1 MRNED
6 RLNLNPL
13 GKDPALL
20 AQQMEPER
28 GYTGNTHRLYAPSP
42 AAAKLMEECVNHAYY
57 WRNSY
62 ELSAAHRWKRERAI
76 EKVREINRS
85 LRDLNIRLMREY
97 LSCLRGEKK
106 MRAYRTI
113 ANLEAQ
119 QT

>member
-20 AQQMEPER
+20 VQQTEPQR
-28 GYTGNTHRLYAPSP
+28 GYTGRSDRFYAPTP
-42 AAAKLMEECVNHAYY
+42 AAAKLMEECIGFAYFWCNNY
-57 WRNSY
+57 V
-62 ELSAAHRWKRERAI
+62 LSANVRLKRLDAQHKLRQLRGRC
-76 EKVREINRS
+76 RE
-85 LRDLNIRLMREY
+85 LNIQLLREY
-97 LSCLRGEKK
+97 LPSLRGEKK

-119 QT
+119 QQ